1 LRHIRPR
8 PQESITATSVR
19 TDSAKLTV
27 YHALSTG
34 ELYDL
39 RQDPGEFRNLWDDH
53 NSRPLKEQ
61 MTATLLERM
70 ASTIDPLPVRHAP
83 W

>member
-1 LRHIRPR
+1 
-8 PQESITATSVR
+8 
-19 TDSAKLTV
+19 
-27 YHALSTG
+27 LSTG

-39 RQDPGEFRNLWDDH
+39 RQDPGEFRNLWNDP

-61 MTATLLERM
+61 MTATLLDRV
-70 ASTIDPLPVRHAP
+70 AATVDPLPVRHAP